1 MLSLPEQLLLLALDD
16 KTGSDGCGAYLDRGL
31 IAAALVDLV
40 LRGRITRREPG
51 AYEGELLLEGRAIPN
66 GISSFWLHQPTYYLA
81 DTTPTGSA
89 YLDHVLTTLLE
100 HRKSNRLHTF
110 VTLTLVY
117 LDRVEHVDRTVYVGI
132 DQPPPDQRQ
141 LAAHDLLA
149 GERLVATES
158 RFLFGR
164 RTNLPQGNRATGEQ
178 ELREVLQQGFLT
190 RFVQTDERM
199 RALLLL
205 IDATGLNAKVW
216 GKENV
221 DAAAWRIRQALSSTS
236 QTRCLIWDAFFYTR
250 RGLDEETLDPLRV
263 HAVIPR

>member
-16 KTGSDGCGAYLDRGL
+16 KTGSDGCGVYLDRGL

-40 LRGRITRREPG
+40 LRGRIAERKPG
-51 AYEGELLLEGRAIPN
+51 AYEGEPRLEGRTIPI
-66 GISSFWLHQPTYYLA
+66 GISSFWRDQPTYYLA

-89 YLDHVLTTLLE
+89 YLDHVLTTLLA
-100 HRKSNRLHTF
+100 HRYSNRLHTF
-110 VTLTLVY
+110 VTLTIIY
-117 LDRVEHVDRTVYVGI
+117 LDRVDRMGHTHI
-132 DQPPPDQRQ
+132 NAPPPDQRQ

-190 RFVQTDERM
+190 RFAQTDERM
-199 RALLLL
+199 RALFLL
-205 IDATGLNAKVW
+205 IDATGLNAEVW
-216 GKENV
+216 GKENK
-221 DAAAWRIRQALSSTS
+221 DAAAWRIRQAVSATS
-236 QTRCLIWDAFFYTR
+236 RTRCLIWDAFFYTR
-250 RGLDEETLDPLRV
+250 SGLDEETLDPLRV